1 MDYYDKL
8 FGLATDAALSAV
20 CLDIFKRRARNSAD
34 SNHAKIQEYL
44 GRIWFST
51 EIEVSPEEREL
62 VRINK
67 KQNRIQ
73 GTQAN
78 LFLQYKASMECLLST
93 ADADLQGIVYK
104 RYLKWLYK
112 EKDFAS
118 CVRNALKMTESHPRD
133 VYGYEWICKIY
144 CENHDEP
151 HNEVWQRELTAPIQ
165 TYAEKLLQFNAN
177 SNLALL
183 IKAFDLYAQQQ
194 YIPARQLV
202 LQAQQSHPSYKVT
215 LQLLARIHM
224 HLGAHRMA
232 LRLWQELGLE
242 TEEYAQ
248 CLSHE
253 TDATKLKKAVEL
265 LQQLPQN
272 EENVK
277 ALAR

>member
-1 MDYYDKL
+1 MKSCLVLPLTQHCQRYVWIYLKDEPGIPLIVTTLRFKSIWAEYGFPQKL
-8 FGLATDAALSAV
+8 RYLL
-20 CLDIFKRRARNSAD
+20 KRENLYVL
-34 SNHAKIQEYL
+34 I
-44 GRIWFST
+44 
-51 EIEVSPEEREL
+51 
-62 VRINK
+62 K
-67 KQNRIQ
+67 KNRIQ
-73 GTQAN
+73 EMQAN

-215 LQLLARIHM
+215 LHLLARIHM
-224 HLGAHRMA
+224 HLGAPRMA
-232 LRLWQELGLE
+232 LLLWQELGLE